1 MKQYQLTKN
10 RQKRQS
16 FKKILFGSVVFVGL
30 SIGSAPNRYA
40 IFGIGDIVY
49 DPPQLAETMLQYA
62 LQGAQWIMQKLQ
74 YVLQQVQHA
83 MQKLQYAAQLRNLLE
98 LVAFIWTRAHDIY
111 DTVNRLDNVH
121 SIYQLVYGSTEAMMN
136 NVQSTVDFL
145 EKPCTA
151 FKPAFGQDITGWCHY
166 PDPNKGIYAL
176 PLTHIASKST
186 SGGGIVVSDVQPSSL
201 FSALPQ
207 NTPSLLYNITSN
219 ANINANIDAAA
230 LNTLQEQV
238 KDSAA
243 LTKLNTSE
251 IQFNLQQQ
259 SDLQNEANN
268 IDNIQNLQTTGN
280 LQALQK
286 QNQLTGNIATQL
298 MKIHALILARNSAE
312 AQKREEETQEKAKAE
327 TFYYQV
333 FLTDSYAPMKKHVW
347 K

>member
-10 RQKRQS
+10 RSNRQS
-16 FKKILFGSVVFVGL
+16 LKKILFGSVVFVGL
-30 SIGSAPNRYA
+30 SIGTTQNSYA
-40 IFGIGDIVY
+40 QWVVSN
-49 DPPQLAETMLQYA
+49 PPQLAETILQYA

-74 YVLQQVQHA
+74 YALQQVQHA

-121 SIYQLVYGSTEAMMN
+121 SIYQLVYGSTEALMN

-176 PLTHIASKST
+176 PLTHIASKPIP
-186 SGGGIVVSDVQPSSL
+186 GGIPVSDPSLSS
-201 FSALPQ
+201 FYALPQ

-219 ANINANIDAAA
+219 ANVNANVDAAA

-286 QNQLTGNIATQL
+286 QNQLAGNIATQL